1 MEMYK
6 GTAMK
11 VIHYYCIMV
20 ASTHQSVN
28 RIALPISEQQPML
41 PLCTKTYVSIVKLAI
56 KRQTKRL

>member
-6 GTAMK
+6 GTAIK

-41 PLCTKTYVSIVKLAI
+41 LLCKTHVSIVKLAI